1 MSGSKDILKDVFKD
15 GDKKWKT
22 SGFDPQTSGVQT
34 LNPTQTCH
42 IKPPTPRRPTSPLIR
57 KTKYK
62 EVRWKGGEGG
72 GATQRT
78 FDNDYSDPIVKTH
91 ELSLR
96 GLDQFIFS
104 ISWSPTSARSRSLQT
119 TLRLRTYNR
128 VQGTD
133 LWFSDNSIVEAKLPV
148 YQRIPFNSF
157 SAICIFLYILFVLS
171 DIRETLVAG
180 TLRREKVFSDEFFP
194 WPLKRCKCGNIQVW
208 SNRFKGTKMWG
219 ILGFESSS
227 FDAN

>member
-1 MSGSKDILKDVFKD
+1 MSGSKDVLKDVFKD

-42 IKPPTPRRPTSPLIR
+42 IKPPPLGTLPPPLLERLNIKKWGER
-57 KTKYK
+57 GEK
-62 EVRWKGGEGG
+62 GEGS
-72 GATQRT
+72 TQRT

-96 GLDQFIFS
+96 GLDRFIFS
-104 ISWSPTSARSRSLQT
+104 VSWSPTAERSRRLQT

-133 LWFSDNSIVEAKLPV
+133 LWFSDNSIAEAKLFV
-148 YQRIPFNSF
+148 YQRIPFQFF
-157 SAICIFLYILFVLS
+157 SVICIFLYILFV
-171 DIRETLVAG
+171 
-180 TLRREKVFSDEFFP
+180 
-194 WPLKRCKCGNIQVW
+194 
-208 SNRFKGTKMWG
+208 
-219 ILGFESSS
+219 
-227 FDAN
+227 